1 MCDHRNNKNKISPLP
16 PHWCIPQLK
25 MRNMYLK
32 MKGWIKGEHMK
43 NMIMRKKHHKLL
55 KLKSE
60 RQFKEII
67 QWIRF
72 WVISTRE

>member
-1 MCDHRNNKNKISPLP
+1 MCDHRNNKSKINLLP

-25 MRNMYLK
+25 MRNRYLK

-43 NMIMRKKHHKLL
+43 NSIRRKKHHKPLQF
-55 KLKSE
+55 KSG

-67 QWIRF
+67 WWIRF
-72 WVISTRE
+72 